1 VAILIDPPRWP
12 AHGTVFSHLVSD
24 TSLEELHAFAAVA
37 GIPARAFDHDHY
49 DVAMRR
55 YRDLVAL
62 GAEEVSANNLIRR
75 LVASGLRVRTAERT
89 RKRHEVIPWLERAWR
104 ELLPDQ
110 HWLGEEL
117 LLRWAEPHRHYH
129 DVRHLGQCLDALN
142 RIETEEPVADAVRL
156 AAWFHDAVYDGN
168 PGVDEE
174 ASAELA
180 EQLLPQAGIGAA
192 TVEEVA
198 RLVRLTVEHAPE
210 PHDRAGAQLID
221 ADLSILAESRARYDY
236 YVREVRLD
244 FEHVADDDFR
254 RGRLAALEHLLR
266 LEPLFHTSTGRRL
279 WAEAARHNLEAERR
293 RWWNHPAAG

>member
-1 VAILIDPPRWP
+1 MAILIDPPRWP

-24 TSLEELHAFAAVA
+24 TSLEELHAFAAAA
-37 GIPARAFDHDHY
+37 GVPTRAFDHDHY

-55 YRDLVAL
+55 YDDLVAR
-62 GAEEVSANNLIRR
+62 GAEEVSANNLVRR
-75 LVASGLRVRTAERT
+75 LVASGLRVRASART
-89 RKRHEVIPWLERAWR
+89 RKRHEVIPWLERAWAT
-104 ELLPDQ
+104 LLPDQ

-142 RIETEEPVADAVRL
+142 IIAADEPVTDAVRL

-180 EQLLPQAGIGAA
+180 EQLLPQAGIEDS
-192 TVEEVA
+192 TVAEVA
-198 RLVRLTVEHAPE
+198 RLVRLTVQHAPE
-210 PHDRAGAQLID
+210 PDDRTGAQLID

-244 FEHVADDDFR
+244 YEHVPDDDFR
-254 RGRLAALEHLLR
+254 RGRLAVLDHLLG
-266 LEPLFHTSTGRRL
+266 LEPLFH
-279 WAEAARHNLEAERR
+279 
-293 RWWNHPAAG
+293 